1 MPPTG
6 ILGAICNHMAEPDN
20 GGIEYL
26 RFIYG
31 VWRKREAGQTLDLDG
46 GEGFFAE
53 QFEEKWRKALAA
65 GDRGF
70 VSRLD
75 RVLNP
80 SYSEKLSLR
89 EAVFLALRK
98 FHRSKSPPTWAQI
111 KTEVEKTYGIKRDAD
126 TWKKLRA
133 SAPFRKLSLKKI

>member
-1 MPPTG
+1 MEF
-6 ILGAICNHMAEPDN
+6 LRSFCNHMAEPDN

-26 RFIYG
+26 RMIYG
-31 VWRKREAGQTLDLDG
+31 DWCKREAGLLDLDG
-46 GEGFFAE
+46 GGGFFAE
-53 QFEEKWRKALAA
+53 EFEEKWRKALVA

-70 VSRLD
+70 LSRLD

-89 EAVFLALRK
+89 EAVFLALHK
-98 FHRSKSPPTWAQI
+98 FHRSKSSPTWAQI